1 MIWCIL
7 GYVFMGTIGH
17 IFLTGVIGAIA
28 AIKRGYYA
36 DLMEI
41 VDYIDHF
48 NKLRMN
54 DQLKRLR
61 AENVFGFLVW
71 LVFAVITWPV
81 EFMRAIFLDIPDAI
95 KMYETQHGIERL

>member
-1 MIWCIL
+1 
-7 GYVFMGTIGH
+7 
-17 IFLTGVIGAIA
+17 
-28 AIKRGYYA
+28 
-36 DLMEI
+36 MEI

-61 AENVFGFLVW
+61 AKNVFGFIIW
-71 LVFAVITWPV
+71 LIFIVITWPV